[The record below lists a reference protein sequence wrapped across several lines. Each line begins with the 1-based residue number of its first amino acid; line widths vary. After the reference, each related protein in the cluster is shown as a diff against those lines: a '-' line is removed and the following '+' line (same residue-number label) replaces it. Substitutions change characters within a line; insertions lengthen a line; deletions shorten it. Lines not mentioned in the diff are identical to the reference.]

1 MTTTRAN
8 ANGCRS
14 PNVLGYSLPEAL
26 IAALVLAIVLLAI
39 YMVYDTAQ
47 QDYARGTARADVQ
60 QNVRV
65 ALESMAREL
74 RVAGYNLSTTG
85 CACSTT
91 SCKTP
96 PTDAVTGINDAPP
109 GSVNVTFQ
117 ADVDG
122 DNCIDRVI
130 YKFVPPADLTKPC
143 DSSDPS
149 TIGTVTRSVQAWN
162 VTGTGPGTWPS
173 PPTASDVAQC
183 VTSLTMTYYDGSG
196 ATPTPA
202 ASVRRITIAI
212 VGIENIR
219 GFGARTYTLTSDV
232 RLRNL

>member
-1 MTTTRAN
+1 MAPAN
-8 ANGCRS
+8 NDASSSRRQHEG
-14 PNVLGYSLPEAL
+14 GYSLPEAL
-26 IAALVLAIVLLAI
+26 IAALVLVIVLLAI
-39 YMVYDTAQ
+39 YMVYDTGL

-74 RVAGYNLSTTG
+74 RTAGYSPTATNCASPLSGAITAIG
-85 CACSTT
+85 T
-91 SCKTP
+91 SPVSVTFRADVVRLNNNSGYETCIDQVTYTFVP
-96 PTDAVTGINDAPP
+96 PTDT
-109 GSVNVTFQ
+109 
-117 ADVDG
+117 
-122 DNCIDRVI
+122 
-130 YKFVPPADLTKPC
+130 TKPC
-143 DSSDPS
+143 DSSDPA
-149 TIGTVTRSVQAWN
+149 TIGRITRSVQEWED
-162 VTGTGPGTWPS
+162 GTGWAPATPS
-173 PPTASDVAQC
+173 ADDVAQC
-183 VTSLTMTYYDGSG
+183 VTALTMTYYDGSG

>member
-1 MTTTRAN
+1 MAPENNDASSSR
-8 ANGCRS
+8 RQHER
-14 PNVLGYSLPEAL
+14 GYSLPEAL

-47 QDYARGTARADVQ
+47 QDYARGVARADVQ
-60 QNVRV
+60 QSIRV

-74 RVAGYNLSTTG
+74 RMAGYAASNIPNADCG
-85 CACSTT
+85 A
-91 SCKTP
+91 P
-96 PTDAVTGINDAPP
+96 PCAVTALT
-109 GSVNVTFQ
+109 SSSVTFQ
-117 ADVDG
+117 AEIDG
-122 DNCIDRVI
+122 DTQTNKVI
-130 YKFVPPADLTKPC
+130 YTFVPPTNLSKPC
-143 DSSDPS
+143 DASDP
-149 TIGTVTRSVQAWN
+149 TTVGRLTRSTQAWN
-162 VTGTGPGTWPS
+162 GTGWNPS
-173 PPTASDVAQC
+173 TPTAYDVAQC
-183 VTSLTMTYYDGSG
+183 VTSLTMTYYDSSG